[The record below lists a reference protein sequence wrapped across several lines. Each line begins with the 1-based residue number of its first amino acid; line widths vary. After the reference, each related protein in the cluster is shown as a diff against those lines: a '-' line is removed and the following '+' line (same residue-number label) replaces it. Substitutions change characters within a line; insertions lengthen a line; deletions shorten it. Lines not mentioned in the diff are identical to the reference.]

1 MSMKKI
7 LYTLLFVLVCSACQN
22 EVELPQYESPVLDLG
37 ISRAGVSTGL
47 PIDDDLAIKILDDK
61 GDVYIQY
68 SAGRVPKKIV
78 LSPGVFTAV
87 VYTENQTTW
96 MNENDGLGA
105 PCYYGTAQLE
115 MGFDQVVY
123 LNMQVPMTNYAVTL
137 TLPDLFEK
145 LFYTHSLSLIS
156 GTRSVS
162 IKNGQKAYFS
172 AADGGFTYKL
182 SATNTD
188 NKTNHS
194 SAITYKNVESGKL
207 YSMNYYYGT
216 DANSGGLDIEITDD
230 METEDTDVPL

>member
-1 MSMKKI
+1 MKKLLYI
-7 LYTLLFVLVCSACQN
+7 LLLVIVCGSCQN
-22 EVELPQYESPVLDLG
+22 EVEHPQLESPVLDLG
-37 ISRAGVSTGL
+37 ISRAGVSSGQS
-47 PIDDDLAIKILDDK
+47 IDDDLAIKILDAN

-78 LSPGVFTAV
+78 LSPGTFTAV

-96 MNENDGLGA
+96 MHENNGLGA

-137 TLPDLFEK
+137 TLPELFEK

-156 GTRSVS
+156 GSRSVN
-162 IKNGQKAYFS
+162 IQNGQKAYFS
-172 AADGGFTYKL
+172 AENGSFTYKL

-188 NKTNHS
+188 NKTSHT

-207 YSMNYYYGT
+207 YNLNYYYGT

-230 METEDTDVPL
+230 METEDTDVPLL